1 MRNSQK
7 VRDALAC
14 LQNVMFEH
22 AKDVHK
28 DVRDAFLDVVR
39 AFAYQDAQDQA
50 KREQE
55 RWINGHAHRFKSL
68 GDQLIAANR
77 DAAQKMKD
85 ETEQAYEIA
94 TRMMKEDE
102 EDDA

>member
-1 MRNSQK
+1 MRNIQE
-7 VRDALAC
+7 VRDALAR
-14 LQNVMFEH
+14 LHNEMNEH
-22 AKDVHK
+22 ARDVHK

-39 AFAYQDAQDQA
+39 AFAYQDAQDLA

-55 RWINGHAHRFKSL
+55 RKSL

-85 ETEQAYEIA
+85 ETKQAYEIEK
-94 TRMMKEDE
+94 RMME
-102 EDDA
+102 ERGE

>member
-1 MRNSQK
+1 MRNIQE
-7 VRDALAC
+7 VRDALAS
-14 LQNVMFEH
+14 LHNEMNEH

-39 AFAYQDAQDQA
+39 AFAYQDAQDLA

-55 RWINGHAHRFKSL
+55 RKSL

-85 ETEQAYEIA
+85 ETKQAYEIEK
-94 TRMMKEDE
+94 RMME
-102 EDDA
+102 ERGE